1 MDSLQKNMKPIL
13 LAAALF
19 FISHLHAQENYS
31 DTLRS
36 AKIQGAVSY
45 LTTLKQMA
53 EMKMIFLLKPAGDPG
68 KEAITN
74 YNRLRLVV
82 DKIINQ
88 LAADSYQSNNLRLYK
103 KLQRY
108 LKKGEVMTAKYGY
121 YQTMI
126 SEADAAFV
134 ELMKLNS
141 RGVKDFALKDIFG
154 IITGAFNMITNARDF
169 REKKIQSII
178 GLMKELRLKEI
189 KDLDPEKPVIVCC
202 KS

>member
-1 MDSLQKNMKPIL
+1 
-13 LAAALF
+13 
-19 FISHLHAQENYS
+19 
-31 DTLRS
+31 
-36 AKIQGAVSY
+36 
-45 LTTLKQMA
+45 
-53 EMKMIFLLKPAGDPG
+53 
-68 KEAITN
+68 
-74 YNRLRLVV
+74 
-82 DKIINQ
+82 
-88 LAADSYQSNNLRLYK
+88 
-103 KLQRY
+103 
-108 LKKGEVMTAKYGY
+108 MTAKYGY

-141 RGVKDFALKDIFG
+141 RGVKDFALKDVFG

-189 KDLDPEKPVIVCC
+189 KDLDPEKPVICC